1 MSDEVPP
8 LAVPDAGARET
19 SDGGRKKAAMRFMR
33 GKPAPRG
40 FRRCAR
46 CRGVFPRDQV
56 YTTGHCKTCEPIRRK
71 EWLDAAP
78 GRRERDS
85 KAGVVRKRAKRAE
98 ERGGHEDRRRRTR
111 RSRYQPLVDH
121 LAALTERETMLTDA
135 EIEAILG
142 APLPTSA
149 YTGTVY
155 WTDARFAHVQRW
167 RALGWRARRDRRN
180 RRVHFVRDAEQPVI

>member
-1 MSDEVPP
+1 MSDVVLP
-8 LAVPDAGARET
+8 LAVPDATVRKAG
-19 SDGGRKKAAMRFMR
+19 DGGREKAAMRFMR

-56 YTTGHCKTCEPIRRK
+56 YTTGHCKTCEPIRHK
-71 EWLDAAP
+71 EWLDAEP

-85 KAGVVRKRAKRAE
+85 KAGVALQRAKRAE
-98 ERGGHEDRRRRTR
+98 ERGGHEDRRGRTR

-121 LAALTERETMLTDA
+121 LAALTEREIMLTDA

-149 YTGTVY
+149 YVGSVY
-155 WTDARFAHVQRW
+155 WTDPRLVHVQQW
-167 RALGWRARRDRRN
+167 RTLGWRARRDRRN
-180 RRVHFVRDAEQPVI
+180 HCVHFARDAEE